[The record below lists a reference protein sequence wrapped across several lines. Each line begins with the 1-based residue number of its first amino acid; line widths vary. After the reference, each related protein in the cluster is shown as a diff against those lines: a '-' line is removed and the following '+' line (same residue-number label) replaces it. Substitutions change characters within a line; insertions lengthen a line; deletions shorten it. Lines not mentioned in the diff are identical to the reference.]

1 MDVNFILNNYYL
13 KRKINVPRG
22 TFIEKLFYFILYE
35 KYINRFYTEISI
47 KIVSLHLK
55 IIKNEYKTNS
65 LARASRRLL

>member
-47 KIVSLHLK
+47 KI
-55 IIKNEYKTNS
+55 IKNDYKTNC
-65 LARASRRLL
+65 LERASRRLL